1 MPLHVDRGFFLL
13 ARSREYSCRRWN
25 PSVPPTGRTA
35 GLARTV
41 DRALLRRL
49 SFASTWTAGE
59 SDWDDGSN
67 SDILVDV
74 VVPRGGCR

>member
-1 MPLHVDRGFFLL
+1 M
-13 ARSREYSCRRWN
+13 
-25 PSVPPTGRTA
+25 
-35 GLARTV
+35 ARTV

-74 VVPRGGCR
+74 VGAQRRL